1 MAAFAYDDNLG
12 AELQYWLPEIE
23 LSVDRGIY
31 VSVDTGD
38 GQLALVVYEL
48 AKPIEGSLED
58 LFAGNASVSE
68 SSDWPV
74 VVLEVEDAFGE
85 VALVAVDGTRFVLVG
100 GYGAELS
107 LMAQLV
113 AQLG

>member
-1 MAAFAYDDNLG
+1 M
-12 AELQYWLPEIE
+12 
-23 LSVDRGIY
+23 
-31 VSVDTGD
+31 
-38 GQLALVVYEL
+38 
-48 AKPIEGSLED
+48 
-58 LFAGNASVSE
+58 SE

-74 VVLEVEDAFGE
+74 LVLEVEDAFGE

-107 LMAQLV
+107 LMEAQLV